1 VALPETGISL
11 IVTSH
16 CFREDAARLMQ
27 AKQEDLYG
35 DAMIAATARV
45 TGSPLL
51 PGTSEIFLHLGVKIV
66 NPFKS

>member
-1 VALPETGISL
+1 
-11 IVTSH
+11 
-16 CFREDAARLMQ
+16 MQ

>member
-1 VALPETGISL
+1 
-11 IVTSH
+11 
-16 CFREDAARLMQ
+16 MQ

-45 TGSPLL
+45 TGSLLL